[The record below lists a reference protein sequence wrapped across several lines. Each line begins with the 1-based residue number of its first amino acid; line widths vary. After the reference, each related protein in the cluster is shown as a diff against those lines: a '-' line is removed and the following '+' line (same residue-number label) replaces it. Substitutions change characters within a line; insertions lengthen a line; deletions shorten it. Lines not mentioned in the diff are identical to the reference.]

1 MEDGTNS
8 IFKLNFYEIL
18 SYVNQNQPCNKSAI
32 YDHLG
37 GSSQT
42 RIRIVNELVELGL
55 IEEVK
60 SGLYNKKTIAL
71 TEKGKEILNEMQ
83 RIMAIMNG
91 EIVPNERNHG
101 TPSAHDAKAGGE

>member
-18 SYVNQNQPCNKSAI
+18 SYVNQNQPCNKSTI

-83 RIMAIMNG
+83 RIMAIMSG
-91 EIVPNERNHG
+91 ETVPDERNHG
-101 TPSAHDAKAGGE
+101 ASSEAHAKIPGE

>member
-18 SYVNQNQPCNKSAI
+18 SFVNQNQPCNKSTI

-42 RIRIVNELVELGL
+42 RIRIVNELIELGL
-55 IEEVK
+55 IEEIK
-60 SGLYNKKTIAL
+60 SGLYNKKTIVL
-71 TEKGKEILNEMQ
+71 TDKGKEILNQMMK
-83 RIMAIMNG
+83 INAIMND
-91 EIVPNERNHG
+91 EVVPDEKNHG
-101 TPSAHDAKAGGE
+101 TSSEVHAMTKGE

>member
-83 RIMAIMNG
+83 RIMAIMSD
-91 EIVPNERNHG
+91 ETVPDERNHG
-101 TPSAHDAKAGGE
+101 ASSEAHAKIPGE

>member
-18 SYVNQNQPCNKSAI
+18 SFVSQNQPCNKSTI
-32 YDHLG
+32 YDYLG

-42 RIRIVNELVELGL
+42 RIRIVNELIEIGL
-55 IEEVK
+55 IEEIK
-60 SGLYNKKTIAL
+60 SGLYNKKTIVL
-71 TEKGKEILNEMQ
+71 TDKGKEVLDGMR

-91 EIVPNERNHG
+91 EVVPDERNHG
-101 TPSAHDAKAGGE
+101 TPSGAHAKVPGQ

>member
-18 SYVNQNQPCNKSAI
+18 SFVNQKQPCNKSTI
-32 YDHLG
+32 YDYLG

-42 RIRIVNELVELGL
+42 RIRIVNELIELNL
-55 IEEVK
+55 IEEIK
-60 SGLYNKKTIAL
+60 SGLYNKKTIVL
-71 TEKGKEILNEMQ
+71 TDKGKEILDEM
-83 RIMAIMNG
+83 RKIMAIMNG
-91 EIVPNERNHG
+91 EIVPNEGNHG